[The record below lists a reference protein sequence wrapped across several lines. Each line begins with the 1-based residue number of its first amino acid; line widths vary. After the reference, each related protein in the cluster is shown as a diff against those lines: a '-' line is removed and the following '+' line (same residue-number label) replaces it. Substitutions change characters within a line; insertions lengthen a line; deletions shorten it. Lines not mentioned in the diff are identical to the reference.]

1 MYVQHKIRLT
11 IQNDLKERVEIMNK
25 TKKSQLVFDPKIG
38 RKLLKMNGEIKF
50 CPFCGK
56 GMNESC
62 GCHLN
67 IVVDI
72 KPYRENDVMT
82 DRSVLV
88 FDNNAAFQADYAQ
101 LVEEAKAKKETEEPE
116 QLSIDFD

>member
-1 MYVQHKIRLT
+1 
-11 IQNDLKERVEIMNK
+11 MNK
-25 TKKSQLVFDPKIG
+25 AKKSQLVFDPKIG

-56 GMNESC
+56 GIDE
-62 GCHLN
+62 GCECHRN
-67 IVVDI
+67 IVIDI
-72 KPYRENDVMT
+72 KPYRENDVVT

-88 FDNNAAFQADYAQ
+88 FDNNDAFKVDYAQ
-101 LVEEAKAKKETEEPE
+101 LIEEVKAKKEAEEVE